1 MSLIFAQSGHALA
14 LLRCPLL
21 RLKQTWRY
29 VQNPQRIRN
38 RVRPTRRSCRDCP
51 NWRPLLCQTGI

>member
-38 RVRPTRRSCRDCP
+38 RLQPSRRRHY
-51 NWRPLLCQTGI
+51 R